1 MSEINIYFFA
11 DTKEI
16 FDKIF
21 PKKGEIIEKKYGS
34 IETRLFPKEEK
45 NSLIQNFVQVLNSAS
60 RKIETDMRK
69 FFPKYKKNENK
80 LLEYINWKGYKYPNL
95 SKDNINDILNDLI
108 ESLKSSNNKNNI
120 IIKFGINYAKAF
132 RKMSNSFN
140 ADHPFILFNL
150 SENDKVEPDFFEIF
164 KYPQYI
170 SYIKDKFDQKI
181 PDLNCHKIISYIW
194 EKDCYYNERGNSSC
208 FYSPANL
215 LYKPSKGFIFCNIL
229 LVGESRAGKSTFI
242 NRLFN
247 KYMSHETT
255 KFESTTKEITYYE
268 FVLPDDQDEN
278 DKNKI
283 IKNGYGLIRF
293 LDTPGLVLTQDLDAS
308 SKIIEKLDKEFDNIH
323 MIYFFLKGQSNIE
336 QSLNFLKYIKNK
348 NIERIKNKAYKVPII
363 FVKNG
368 EDLING
374 GNGNVLFQE
383 LKNILQKN
391 DLMDLY
397 DSFEDKN
404 NNKPTDSKI
413 DFLSDEEENENLNDF
428 YNYIDGNIIQVHLPT
443 GKNLNNLFLISKKYI
458 FKNNN
463 IILEGKLDD
472 EYKIMEKNAL
482 SLVKLYIK
490 EKLEKKS
497 LTKRDKDLYEELYKA
512 CNEFS
517 HKLQNSGSIFYNLD
531 ILDVKTDPSLYK
543 ILLLFCLGF
552 YVLVFTLYIAIKCVG
567 IIENNLISNLALN
580 FGFSEKDI
588 YSYGL
593 DKYIFSKEFLED
605 VKENNEKTIEKI
617 KEFFINI
624 IYYTGPIQCAIKT
637 REALIQI
644 YGMFEKLSNRKDGV
658 WSKFKIEKI

>member
-1 MSEINIYFFA
+1 
-11 DTKEI
+11 
-16 FDKIF
+16 
-21 PKKGEIIEKKYGS
+21 
-34 IETRLFPKEEK
+34 
-45 NSLIQNFVQVLNSAS
+45 
-60 RKIETDMRK
+60 
-69 FFPKYKKNENK
+69 
-80 LLEYINWKGYKYPNL
+80 
-95 SKDNINDILNDLI
+95 
-108 ESLKSSNNKNNI
+108 
-120 IIKFGINYAKAF
+120 
-132 RKMSNSFN
+132 
-140 ADHPFILFNL
+140 
-150 SENDKVEPDFFEIF
+150 
-164 KYPQYI
+164 
-170 SYIKDKFDQKI
+170 
-181 PDLNCHKIISYIW
+181 
-194 EKDCYYNERGNSSC
+194 
-208 FYSPANL
+208 
-215 LYKPSKGFIFCNIL
+215 
-229 LVGESRAGKSTFI
+229 
-242 NRLFN
+242 
-247 KYMSHETT
+247 
-255 KFESTTKEITYYE
+255 
-268 FVLPDDQDEN
+268 
-278 DKNKI
+278 
-283 IKNGYGLIRF
+283 
-293 LDTPGLVLTQDLDAS
+293 
-308 SKIIEKLDKEFDNIH
+308 

-404 NNKPTDSKI
+404 NNKPADSKI
-413 DFLSDEEENENLNDF
+413 DFLSDEEENKNLNDF

-463 IILEGKLDD
+463 IILEGKLND

-497 LTKRDKDLYEELYKA
+497 LTKRDKDLYKELYKA

-517 HKLQNSGSIFYNLD
+517 HKLQNSGSILYNLD
-531 ILDVKTDPSLYK
+531 ILDVKTDPSFYK
-543 ILLLFCLGF
+543 ILGFFCFGF
-552 YVLVFTLYIAIKCVG
+552 YFLVFTFYIAIKCVG
-567 IIENNLISNLALN
+567 IIENNLISNLALS

-644 YGMFEKLSNRKDGV
+644 YGMFEKLSNRKDGE
-658 WSKFKIEKI
+658 WIKFKIEKI